1 MTARENYE
9 RWLKSPYLDES
20 LRQEMAGMSEQE
32 ITDAFY
38 TNIKFGT
45 AGMRGVMGAGT
56 NRLNIHTIRKAT
68 EGFAR
73 YIEKTGP
80 EACRAG
86 VAIGYDNRYHSRE
99 FAFDTAAVL

>member
-80 EACRAG
+80 EACLFSLR
-86 VAIGYDNRYHSRE
+86 
-99 FAFDTAAVL
+99 FFT